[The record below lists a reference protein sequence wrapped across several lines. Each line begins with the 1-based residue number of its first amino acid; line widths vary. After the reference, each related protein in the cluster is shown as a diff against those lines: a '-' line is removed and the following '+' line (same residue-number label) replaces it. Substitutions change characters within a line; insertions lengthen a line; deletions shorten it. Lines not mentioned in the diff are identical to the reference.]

1 MSFNLFLIFNSL
13 LLIVLIISQNE
24 STKEITA
31 TQTSSLNPFEKGT
44 WACFTLQF
52 SLLLIKIK
60 GNDF

>member
-1 MSFNLFLIFNSL
+1 MSFNIFLILNSL

-31 TQTSSLNPFEKGT
+31 TQTSLMNPLEKGT
-44 WACFTLQF
+44 WASFILQF
-52 SLLLIKIK
+52 VLLLIKVK

>member
-31 TQTSSLNPFEKGT
+31 TQTSSV
-44 WACFTLQF
+44 
-52 SLLLIKIK
+52 
-60 GNDF
+60 NDF

>member
-1 MSFNLFLIFNSL
+1 MSFNFFLILNSL

-31 TQTSSLNPFEKGT
+31 TQTSLMNPFEKGT
-44 WACFTLQF
+44 WVSFILQF
-52 SLLLIKIK
+52 VLLLIKIK